1 MYTIIIIIILSFLI
15 MRHLYFYIKNNLEG
29 FCSSEGNSK
38 SVCESITNSK
48 NTAGIAHIN
57 ELIKETK
64 KDIESLL
71 GKVSKSLDES
81 KVEIQNNSKGIQTNI
96 KNTDKMKDAL
106 S

>member
-1 MYTIIIIIILSFLI
+1 

-29 FCSSEGNSK
+29 FCSAAGNSK
-38 SVCESITNSK
+38 NACESITNSK
-48 NTAGIAHIN
+48 NTAGIAHVN

-71 GKVSKSLDES
+71 GKVSKSLDASE
-81 KVEIQNNSKGIQTNI
+81 VEIQNNSKGIQTNI
-96 KNTDKMKDAL
+96 KSTDKLKDAI